1 MDRVQFK
8 GPGKMTVMIV
18 AYSTGIIYSAVG
30 AALLF
35 TAGRSEL
42 ISILHLKCIKDVKNT
57 EYSRLQIM

>member
-1 MDRVQFK
+1 MITLNMDRAQFK

-35 TAGRSEL
+35 TTGRSDL
-42 ISILHLKCIKDVKNT
+42 ILTLKTPN
-57 EYSRLQIM
+57 